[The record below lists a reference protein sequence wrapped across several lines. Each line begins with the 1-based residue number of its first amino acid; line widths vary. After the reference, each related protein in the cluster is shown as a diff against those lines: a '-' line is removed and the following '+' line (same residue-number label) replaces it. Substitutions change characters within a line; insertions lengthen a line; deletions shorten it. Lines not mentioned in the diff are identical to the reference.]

1 MQPPGISPF
10 ARACVGFYIPAGER
24 DLVQF
29 TNDTIDVRLAPQDAG
44 AIVEQVEVMSVITFL
59 LDYLELYVLVIQ
71 SVIQNGGVVL
81 VGQGEAVLV
90 EKRRDLPGSQPV
102 PQA

>member
-1 MQPPGISPF
+1 MQPRGSALRPRVRGILYSGGREGPG
-10 ARACVGFYIPAGER
+10 
-24 DLVQF
+24 QF
-29 TNDTIDVRLAPQDAG
+29 TNGTIDVRLTPQDAG

-71 SVIQNGGVVL
+71 SVIQNGRVVL

-102 PQA
+102 PEA